1 MYKHIAQW
9 NIIEILKTYPH
20 IYSHLIFNKHTKEIQ
35 GQNTIN
41 DGGTTEYPCGE
52 KMHFDTYHNIQTIFS
67 KMNSKS
73 KYKS

>member
-52 KMHFDTYHNIQTIFS
+52 KNALWHIS
-67 KMNSKS
+67 
-73 KYKS
+73 

>member
-20 IYSHLIFNKHTKEIQ
+20 IYSHLIFFHKHTKEIQ

-52 KMHFDTYHNIQTIFS
+52 NALWHIS
-67 KMNSKS
+67 
-73 KYKS
+73 